1 LLAPLEPA
9 ASPLKP
15 GAGGGGCKDPGAG
28 ELDFIHI
35 PKTAGTTIEA
45 LGLSKGVCW
54 GMNSH
59 KLSGCPLGCP
69 KWHTPTRFLSG
80 QESPYGQST
89 TFCIKRHPFT
99 RAISQFL
106 MELGLKSDPC
116 SKSHPCTAEALNEWV
131 HRKFDPAG
139 SGAFV
144 KALGEIDMETSDPAD
159 VLRKPPG
166 GPGALASLSCHYL
179 PQWMYVKGTP
189 GSPTD
194 SGCHKVLAYENL
206 DAEFSALADTQPQTR
221 GLSTRSKVVNVAGKE
236 SEKVVHLPA
245 TDLNA
250 TSQALLVKAYK
261 HDFAQLGYS
270 YHPAH
275 LAALQEYHAV
285 LSPGRPE
292 PHRRMPY
299 NVSYSV
305 LPEASAN
312 PPWRDEDDTWGVH
325 PVV

>member
-1 LLAPLEPA
+1 MLVCAALSPGAAPAPLEPA
-9 ASPLKP
+9 ASPLEP

-116 SKSHPCTAEALNEWV
+116 SKSLC
-131 HRKFDPAG
+131 AG
-139 SGAFV
+139 
-144 KALGEIDMETSDPAD
+144 
-159 VLRKPPG
+159 R
-166 GPGALASLSCHYL
+166 
-179 PQWMYVKGTP
+179 
-189 GSPTD
+189 
-194 SGCHKVLAYENL
+194 
-206 DAEFSALADTQPQTR
+206 SAR
-221 GLSTRSKVVNVAGKE
+221 RSETRSTPSGRLFRRVYRC
-236 SEKVVHLPA
+236 
-245 TDLNA
+245 DLA
-250 TSQALLVKAYK
+250 
-261 HDFAQLGYS
+261 
-270 YHPAH
+270 
-275 LAALQEYHAV
+275 
-285 LSPGRPE
+285 
-292 PHRRMPY
+292 RR
-299 NVSYSV
+299 V
-305 LPEASAN
+305 
-312 PPWRDEDDTWGVH
+312 
-325 PVV
+325 